1 MASQIDP
8 NVIQDNQ
15 PIDKADLRELFQT
28 AKQEITSLQE
38 KVSIPYRMGF
48 SDLDFDNL

>member
-1 MASQIDP
+1 MTSQIDP
-8 NVIQDNQ
+8 NVIADNERVN
-15 PIDKADLRELFQT
+15 KADLRELFQT